1 MKLLAGF
8 LLINCCVA
16 TYAQKYKSEESVITF
31 FSEAAIENIAA
42 TNSKST
48 SLFNTETGEIAF
60 LVPIDGFTFEK
71 SLMQQH
77 FNEKYME
84 SHKFPTASFKG
95 KIIGV
100 EKALRGE
107 PEVQAVGQLSIHGQT
122 QEIETA
128 GLLKLVNGKITMSSS
143 FMIEL
148 EDYKIKI
155 PRLLWQNIA
164 ERVEVKV
171 EFTYG
176 PL

>member
-1 MKLLAGF
+1 MKLLYCLLLFFGF
-8 LLINCCVA
+8 VG
-16 TYAQKYKSEESVITF
+16 TYAQKYKSEESEITF

-48 SLFNTETGEIAF
+48 SLFNRETGEIAF
-60 LVPIDGFTFEK
+60 LVPIDGFKFEK

-84 SHKFPTASFKG
+84 SHKFPTATFKG
-95 KIIGV
+95 KIVGF
-100 EKALRGE
+100 EKAFNGNS
-107 PEVQAVGQLSIHGQT
+107 EVRAIGKLTIHGQSNEV
-122 QEIETA
+122 EIG
-128 GLLKLVNGKITMSSS
+128 GLLKLVNEKITMSSS

-155 PRLLWQNIA
+155 PKLLWQNIA
-164 ERVEVKV
+164 ERVEVNI
-171 EFTYG
+171 EFIYG